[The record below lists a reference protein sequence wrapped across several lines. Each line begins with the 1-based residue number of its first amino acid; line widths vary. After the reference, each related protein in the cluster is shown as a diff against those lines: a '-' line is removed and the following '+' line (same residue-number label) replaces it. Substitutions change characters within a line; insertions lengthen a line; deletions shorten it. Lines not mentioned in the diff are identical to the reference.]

1 MEISPH
7 GFLFCQDLPHPR
19 QQQQSATE
27 GVSQPPGQYMVVVH
41 PYLGGRQDPGR
52 EAPSPLQSAHP
63 LQPPAE
69 TDEQVESLE
78 IRRQGWAFREARQ
91 YSIGL
96 IVVDMYVRMLCRYS
110 FNVQQISNYA
120 ITFHI

>member
-1 MEISPH
+1 MRSFHGNFPSRIS
-7 GFLFCQDLPHPR
+7 LCQDLPHPR

-41 PYLGGRQDPGR
+41 PYLVGRQDPGR
-52 EAPSPLQSAHP
+52 EASSPLQSAHP

-69 TDEQVESLE
+69 TDEQMESLE
-78 IRRQGWAFREARQ
+78 IRRQGWALREARQ

-96 IVVDMYVRMLCRYS
+96 IVVDMLECYVVIVSMYNRFPIM
-110 FNVQQISNYA
+110 Q
-120 ITFHI
+120 